1 VSLLEEAFLLTNE
14 MQQLQKKTPEKKQL
28 SEMTIEE
35 LWRLFPI
42 YLTEHNSS
50 WMNWY
55 AEELCTLKQILPM
68 NRIRRIAHIGSTAVH
83 TIWAKPIIDIL
94 IEAQNT
100 DLNRISKILTG
111 NGYLCMSVGR
121 EKISLNKGY
130 TINGFAERVFHL
142 HVRNIG
148 DHDELYFR
156 DYLLD
161 HSEIAKNYEAIKLK
175 LWKKYEY
182 DRDAYTEE
190 KTVFVKKYTD
200 QAKIEYKGRY
210 E

>member
-1 VSLLEEAFLLTNE
+1 MLTNE
-14 MQQLQKKTPEKKQL
+14 RQPSQKKAPPKKQL

-50 WMNWY
+50 WMRWY
-55 AEELCTLKQILPM
+55 AEELCTLKRILPM
-68 NRIRRIAHIGSTAVH
+68 SQIRRIAHIGSTAVH

-94 IEAQNT
+94 IEVQNA
-100 DLNRISKILTG
+100 DIDRISKILTD
-111 NGYLCMSVGR
+111 NGYLCMSESSER
-121 EKISLNKGY
+121 ISLNKGY

-156 DYLLD
+156 DYLLS
-161 HSEIAKNYEAIKLK
+161 HSEVAKKYEAIKLK

-182 DRDAYTEE
+182 NRDAYTEG
-190 KTVFVKKYTD
+190 KTTFVKEYTD

-210 E
+210 D